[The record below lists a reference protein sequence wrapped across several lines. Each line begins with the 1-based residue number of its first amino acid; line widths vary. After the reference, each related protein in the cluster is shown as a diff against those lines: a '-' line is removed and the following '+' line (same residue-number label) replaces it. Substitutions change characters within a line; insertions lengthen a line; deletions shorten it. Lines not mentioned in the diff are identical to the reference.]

1 MLVSVLPINTPTNQQ
16 LVAWNCHI
24 WIHIELV
31 IGVGTLASIVGVL
44 KWNNFSLFTIDY
56 LFWCFVGGTFK
67 TKKIHPTKVL
77 NLTHRKVDG
86 SCARPI
92 VSWEGVLMGNQYFP
106 LLLIWKELFFI
117 LLIRD
122 KISLFSEFF
131 NNVQWYSL
139 GGCHLNISRKKQT
152 CTRKD
157 LVCIYMGQ
165 VSGWLLGF
173 YINAIDLLA
182 ICQLISWDS
191 LYVVCNLPN
200 VCIQLTC
207 FMMSNDF
214 LRGCVGYDILIYS
227 EEANIG
233 REDSL

>member
-1 MLVSVLPINTPTNQQ
+1 MKLSHMNTYWIGNWSGYTCFYSGSAKMKQFLPLHHRLPILMFCGRNIQNKKRSIPQKCWILHTGRLMVDVQDPLFLRRECWWETNIF
-16 LVAWNCHI
+16 L
-24 WIHIELV
+24 
-31 IGVGTLASIVGVL
+31 
-44 KWNNFSLFTIDY
+44 
-56 LFWCFVGGTFK
+56 
-67 TKKIHPTKVL
+67 
-77 NLTHRKVDG
+77 
-86 SCARPI
+86 
-92 VSWEGVLMGNQYFP
+92 
-106 LLLIWKELFFI
+106 WKELFFI
-117 LLIRD
+117 LLI
-122 KISLFSEFF
+122 FSEFF

-173 YINAIDLLA
+173 YVNAIVLLT
-182 ICQLISWDS
+182 ICQLLSWDS

>member
-1 MLVSVLPINTPTNQQ
+1 MLAHLKRSIPQKCWILHTGRLMVDVQDPLFLRRECWWETNIF
-16 LVAWNCHI
+16 L
-24 WIHIELV
+24 
-31 IGVGTLASIVGVL
+31 
-44 KWNNFSLFTIDY
+44 
-56 LFWCFVGGTFK
+56 
-67 TKKIHPTKVL
+67 
-77 NLTHRKVDG
+77 
-86 SCARPI
+86 
-92 VSWEGVLMGNQYFP
+92 
-106 LLLIWKELFFI
+106 WKELFFI
-117 LLIRD
+117 LLI
-122 KISLFSEFF
+122 FSEFF

-173 YINAIDLLA
+173 YVNAIVLLT
-182 ICQLISWDS
+182 ICQLLSWDS